1 MKKYKLIILTALAAS
16 LFTACS
22 DDDYSKLYEDPGK
35 TTTVSCDKLMT
46 GVFYDAKGY
55 IFNTY
60 WRMYTWDNIFAKY
73 TQTVGYKNNSGAV
86 YAYNDGYANDRWE
99 SFYMSLAQFRQLE
112 NQYNKENEAQQSSDR
127 IFKDLAEVVLYDQLS
142 QVVSVF
148 GDVPFTKAG
157 YIGITGDAN
166 ASRAPYDDDVELY
179 RTMLSRLGE
188 LYSDISTIQSSV
200 SALVS
205 KSLVSQDFING
216 GDLSKWKAF
225 ANSLRLRIAVNVA
238 SQGDLTTEAR
248 AAIKECLTRDLVTS
262 DDQSIEVSANN
273 QDTELYN
280 SDDVIN
286 SFKDIN
292 NVASQ
297 PMIDALTR
305 VNGLDD
311 YRLPVIYSPNKDGK
325 YVGTNRTE
333 TNDEQTQ
340 RGSAFNGFG
349 NGAWSDRYYAYLD
362 SATFTGNRLLISPI
376 LTAAEVDFLRA
387 ECYQNG
393 WASGDAK
400 AAFVSG
406 VVNSTK
412 FYYRENNAFKS
423 SYGFVG
429 TCPDESLIQAYAEKL
444 WNTYDNKLEAI
455 MTQKW
460 VNFGVLQAPLAWND
474 IRRTGYP
481 VLSYPTDTQAQS
493 LATLPNRIKYPN
505 AEKANNAANYAAE
518 TKVQA
523 DEWTTKLFWT
533 K

>member
-16 LFTACS
+16 LLTACS
-22 DDDYSKLYEDPGK
+22 DDDFSKLYEDPGK

-55 IFNTY
+55 IFNAY

-99 SFYMSLAQFRQLE
+99 SFYLSLAQFRQLE
-112 NQYNKENEAQQSSDR
+112 NKYNSESETEQANDR
-127 IFKDLAEVVLYDQLS
+127 IFKDLAEVVVYDQLA
-142 QVVSVF
+142 QIVSVF
-148 GDVPFTKAG
+148 GDAPFTKAG
-157 YIGITGDAN
+157 YIGITGDATS
-166 ASRAPYDDDVELY
+166 ARPAYDDDVELY

-188 LYSDISTIQSSV
+188 LYTDISSIQSSV
-200 SALVS
+200 TSLVS
-205 KSLVSQDFING
+205 SSLTSQDFING
-216 GDLSKWKAF
+216 GDLSKWKAYT
-225 ANSLRLRIAVNVA
+225 NSLRLRIAVNVA
-238 SQGDLTTEAR
+238 SQGDLTNEAR
-248 AAIKECLTRDLVTS
+248 SAIQECLSRDLVTS
-262 DDQSIEVSANN
+262 DDNAIEVSANN
-273 QDTELYN
+273 EDTELYN
-280 SDDVIN
+280 SDDVET
-286 SFKDIN
+286 SFRDIN

-297 PMIDALTR
+297 PMIDAMTR
-305 VNGLDD
+305 VNGTEDP
-311 YRLPVIYSPNKDGK
+311 RLRVIYSPNKDGQF
-325 YVGTNRTE
+325 VGTNRTE

-376 LTAAEVDFLRA
+376 MTAAEVDFLRA

-393 WASGDAK
+393 WATGDAK
-400 AAFVSG
+400 AAFISG

-412 FYYRENNAFKS
+412 FYYRQNNTYKS
-423 SYGFVG
+423 KYGYVG
-429 TCPDESLIQAYAEKL
+429 TYPGDATVQAYAEKL
-444 WNTYDNKLEAI
+444 WDTYDNKIEAI

-460 VNFGVLQAPLAWND
+460 VNFGVMQAPLAWND

-493 LATLPNRIKYPN
+493 LANLPNRIKYPN
-505 AEKANNAANYAAE
+505 AEKANNAANYATE

-523 DEWTTKLFWT
+523 DEWTTKLFWA